1 LIARLT
7 HRPIYPLLFA
17 AYPILALFAQNAGEV
32 RAIELV
38 ELLALAVAGTVVT
51 WLVFALL
58 LKDVAKAALVLAVAI
73 LMFYTLDRLIEP
85 TREWIFY
92 MSTFWVKRAWGSVSP
107 LWILV
112 PEVFLLCGFAF
123 GVVRRLKNLQGVT
136 RFLNALAIIAVTMT
150 LIRVATVKAP
160 AATRPPRVAAPL
172 AQLTPSA
179 ATRPLDIYYIILDG
193 YARHDVMKSHFA
205 FDNSA
210 FLEHLERQGF
220 FVARNSTANYCQT
233 PLSLSASLNAT
244 YLDELVRGLGNDQ
257 TELSD
262 VIGRNDV
269 LATLRPLGYRF
280 VTFATGFEP
289 TEHPEADRYLSARP
303 YTTEFQRMV
312 IDMTPARVV
321 WPDPK
326 QLDQFAQARERI
338 LFLLDH
344 LPDVARDPA
353 PTFTFAHFLCPH
365 QPIIFGPNGEDIG
378 HENEKFM
385 QYLGHKTN
393 GRFPDADGYRRYYRD
408 QAAYLTC
415 RIRATIDRILAE
427 SPEPPIIIIQSD
439 HGSELNLDMM
449 SVENTDL
456 HERMSILNAYSF
468 PGGRYEGLYDSISP
482 VNSFRVVLN
491 TFFGARLPLLPDKS
505 YFSTWPDPYRFIDVT
520 RSVRSDEPDA
530 LRVVSPQPGPNRDD
544 S

>member
-1 LIARLT
+1 LIARLS

-17 AYPILALFAQNAGEV
+17 AYPILALFARNAGEV

-38 ELLALAVAGTVVT
+38 QLLAVALVATGVT
-51 WLVFALL
+51 WLVLGLL
-58 LKDVAKAALVLAVAI
+58 FSDAAKAALVLTVAI
-73 LMFYTLDRLIEP
+73 VMFYTLDRLIEP
-85 TREWIFY
+85 TREWLFY
-92 MSTFWVKRAWGSVSP
+92 LGTFWVKRAWSSMSP

-112 PEVFLLCGFAF
+112 PEALLLCGFAL
-123 GVVRRLKNLQGVT
+123 GVVRRLTRLRGVT
-136 RFLNALAIIAVTMT
+136 RFLNVLAILAVTMT
-150 LIRVATVKAP
+150 LIQIATVKAP
-160 AATRPPRVAAPL
+160 AATRPARVATPL
-172 AQLTPSA
+172 ARLTPSA
-179 ATRPLDIYYIILDG
+179 ATRPPDIYYIILDG
-193 YARHDVMKSHFA
+193 YARHDVMKSHFD

-210 FLEHLERQGF
+210 FLEHLEQQGF
-220 FVARNSTANYCQT
+220 FVARHSTANYCQT

-244 YLDELVRGLGNDQ
+244 YLDELVEGLGNDQ

-262 VIGRNDV
+262 LIGRNDA

-280 VTFATGFEP
+280 VTFATGFDP

-312 IDMTPARVV
+312 IDMTPARVI

-378 HENEKFM
+378 HENEAFM
-385 QYLGHKTN
+385 LYFGHKTN
-393 GRFPDADGYRRYYRD
+393 GRFPDAEGFRRYYRD
-408 QAAYLTC
+408 QAAYLTR
-415 RIRATIDRILAE
+415 RIQQTIDRILAE
-427 SPEPPIIIIQSD
+427 SLDPPIIIVQSD
-439 HGSELNLDMM
+439 HGSELNLDMT
-449 SVENTDL
+449 SVDNTDL
-456 HERMSILNAYSF
+456 HERMSILNAFYF
-468 PGGRYEGLYDSISP
+468 PGRRYVGLYDSISP

-505 YFSTWPDPYRFIDVT
+505 YFSTWPDPYQFIDVT
-520 RSVRSDEPDA
+520 RSVRSDGPDA
-530 LRVVSPQPGPNRDD
+530 PRCVPPQPDPDRDD
-544 S
+544 P